1 MKAPT
6 IVSCFG
12 AAVACVVA
20 SSAICAP
27 PPAPHVDMA
36 YDIIARV
43 IISGTPPPPDSFA
56 VDADRIAKLPP
67 YQFHSGPTA
76 PGMATGLLT
85 GLISAIPGVGSLLAA
100 GASMAAG
107 QAFNAAQKHAQEQ
120 NAAEARALMSAGRM
134 TQIAYY
140 RGWRR
145 VTAGQ
150 YATITKPDQ
159 GLTIVLDSSKRT
171 YMSQRVDPDIPTY
184 TVDATPAPLADLVG
198 TPVLAALAPTTIER
212 QRVRGY
218 HLNGVL
224 HSTQAVGWCKAGS
237 HEVDIVEYVADLP
250 DPDNAPA
257 KAPDPASVLASA
269 CQPSTTASA
278 FEPGKLVMYRSFSM
292 RPSIAGDITIV
303 AELGNIRTTS
313 ERDAALFSP
322 PSDFTEEH

>member
-1 MKAPT
+1 MKAPA
-6 IVSCFG
+6 IASCFCV
-12 AAVACVVA
+12 ALACVIA
-20 SSAICAP
+20 TSAICAP
-27 PPAPHVDMA
+27 APAPQVDVA
-36 YDIIARV
+36 YDIVARV
-43 IISGTPPPPDSFA
+43 IVSGTPPPPDSFGA
-56 VDADRIAKLPP
+56 DADRIAKLPP
-67 YQFHSGPTA
+67 YHFNSGPAA
-76 PGMATGLLT
+76 PSMAAGLLT
-85 GLISAIPGVGSLLAA
+85 GLISAIPGVGSFLAA

-107 QAFNAAQKHAQEQ
+107 TAFNAAQKHAQEE
-120 NAAEARALMSAGRM
+120 NAAEARALMSAGRI

-145 VTAGQ
+145 VTTGQ

-159 GLTIVLDSSKRT
+159 GLTLVLDSTKKT
-171 YMSQRVDPDIPTY
+171 YTSQRVDPGITTY
-184 TVDATPAPLADLVG
+184 TVDATPAPVSELVG
-198 TPVLAALAPTTIER
+198 TPKYATLAPTTIDR

-218 HLNGVL
+218 HLSGAL
-224 HSTQAVGWCKAGS
+224 QSAQPVGWCKAGN

-303 AELGNIRTTS
+303 TELGNIRTTG